1 MAKLIFI
8 TPQEMTQ
15 TTLIGGNVD
24 TDKYT
29 MCILNTQI
37 RIIEPL
43 LGSELYEKLITD
55 LTPSKYL
62 LQDGNENVIN
72 NGNNLIIST
81 LHTADLVEPYR
92 SLFFDYVKPIT
103 KYEAVADYIAI
114 SPYTLTNGG
123 LFKNSP
129 ENVEVVTK
137 KETDALS
144 ERYSSIAQTYVDRF
158 EKFIELNKDNIPEYK
173 RDQDKVNAI
182 DVNVNNGWYMPKS
195 GY

>member
-1 MAKLIFI
+1 MAELIFI

-24 TDKYT
+24 TDKYK

-43 LGSELYEKLITD
+43 LGSELYQKIQTD
-55 LTPSKYL
+55 LPNGLSGLYL
-62 LQDGNENVIN
+62 
-72 NGNNLIIST
+72 T
-81 LHTADLVEPYR
+81 L
-92 SLFFDYVKPIT
+92 FDDYIKPIT
-103 KYEAVADYIAI
+103 KYESCADYIAI
-114 SPYTLTNGG
+114 SPYTLSNGG

-129 ENVEVVTK
+129 DNVEVVTK